1 MPNYEQNEA
10 CMSAQAASVL
20 VSAADYLHDYV
31 LRLTFNEI
39 GFAPESLYE
48 RGVRYPNNTSLN
60 PKSVIRVYA
69 RLVFVSSRLATS
81 LAKS

>member
-10 CMSAQAASVL
+10 CMPAQAASVL

-48 RGVRYPNNTSLN
+48 RGV
-60 PKSVIRVYA
+60 A
-69 RLVFVSSRLATS
+69 VS
-81 LAKS
+81 